1 MCFARCIIVIMI
13 IAGETEDL
21 VQGLD
26 FARILCVHAPNA
38 TSNALEFYQKA
49 IYYYGSR
56 IALIA
61 RILSLVQRA
70 LAPRR

>member
-38 TSNALEFYQKA
+38 TSNGGYA
-49 IYYYGSR
+49 SR
-56 IALIA
+56 VGIEKVGKYELY
-61 RILSLVQRA
+61 
-70 LAPRR
+70 

>member
-1 MCFARCIIVIMI
+1 MI
-13 IAGETEDL
+13 IAGKTEDL

-49 IYYYGSR
+49 IYYYAHGSHR
-56 IALIA
+56 LHGFF
-61 RILSLVQRA
+61 RLRNVL
-70 LAPRR
+70 